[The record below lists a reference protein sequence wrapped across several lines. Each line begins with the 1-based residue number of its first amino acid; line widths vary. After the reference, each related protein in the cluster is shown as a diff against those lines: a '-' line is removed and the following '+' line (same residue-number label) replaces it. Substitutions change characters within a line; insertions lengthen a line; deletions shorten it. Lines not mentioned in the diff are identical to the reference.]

1 MKNLEY
7 DIKMCKESI
16 DTLDNDVVVKLL
28 LSDGTVR
35 DIGGFLYNKRKD
47 GILYIEEMNQNWI
60 DYNESVW
67 KFVNYGKQI
76 IKASLKIVNDDDYDN
91 ADFALNCVMSVLN
104 EADRWIK
111 KLNINSIEEDTYS
124 PDEEV
129 NMKLKL
135 LEKWVKSY

>member
-135 LEKWVKSY
+135 LEK

>member
-47 GILYIEEMNQNWI
+47 GILYIEEMNQKART
-60 DYNESVW
+60 
-67 KFVNYGKQI
+67 KFGH
-76 IKASLKIVNDDDYDN
+76 L
-91 ADFALNCVMSVLN
+91 
-104 EADRWIK
+104 W
-111 KLNINSIEEDTYS
+111 
-124 PDEEV
+124 
-129 NMKLKL
+129 
-135 LEKWVKSY
+135 